1 MSARLLETKDLSI
14 HFHTIDGISRV
25 LDGVNLFIHEGETVG
40 LVGETGCGKS
50 ITAKTVLGALP
61 IPPAR
66 ILEGQILFSQQD
78 LLTLDED
85 QRRPITTQQISYIPQ
100 DPMTSLNP
108 TFTIG
113 QQMVDLI
120 RWKGKKRAG
129 LLAFLGTG
137 RNANGSK
144 AEAIELLERVK
155 IPSPEEILH
164 RYPVELS
171 GGMRQRVL
179 IALSLIGHPKL
190 LIADEPTTALDV
202 TIQKGILELIM
213 EKVREEH
220 AAVLYITHN
229 LGVARKL
236 CERIYVMYAG
246 TIAETANAKD
256 LLDNPKHPYTAGLL
270 QAIPRLTEE
279 EFMGIDG
286 RIPDYIYPPSG
297 CRFHPRCPHAMDV
310 CTQVKPE
317 LVQVGDSHWAACHLY
332 PGKGLSRS

>member
-1 MSARLLETKDLSI
+1 MSAPLLTINGLSI
-14 HFHTIDGISRV
+14 QFSTIDGISRV
-25 LDGVNLFIHEGETVG
+25 LDQVNLFVREGETVG

-66 ILEGQILFSQQD
+66 ILEGQVLFNGQD

-85 QRRPITTQQISYIPQ
+85 RRRPIATRQISYIPQ

-113 QQMVDLI
+113 QQMLDLI
-120 RWKGKKRAG
+120 RWKGKKRTSPF
-129 LLAFLGTG
+129 AFLGSS
-137 RNANGSK
+137 RKSNGLK
-144 AEAIELLERVK
+144 AKAIELLERVK
-155 IPSPEEILH
+155 ISSPEEMLD

-202 TIQKGILELIM
+202 TIQKGIVELIM

-246 TIAETANAKD
+246 TIVETAQTRD
-256 LLDNPKHPYTAGLL
+256 LLENPKHPYTRGLL
-270 QAIPRLTEE
+270 QAIPRLSREDFT
-279 EFMGIDG
+279 GISG
-286 RIPDYIYPPSG
+286 RIPDYVYPPSG
-297 CRFHPRCPHAMDV
+297 CRFHPRCPQAMEI
-310 CTQVKPE
+310 CKQAKPE
-317 LVQVGDSHWAACHLY
+317 WVQVGGSHWAACHLY
-332 PGKGLSRS
+332 PAEGLSES